1 MKPGFYISMG
11 VAIGALVVGFVLL
24 NDIQQEK
31 ESRDVWIQKI
41 PTQCN
46 DVWQAEYSEYYE
58 INPEMQDAT
67 KQESKEILETII
79 KNHYEKQGIKILD
92 LNLELDYYDGIRCE
106 ACSCLGWDRLSIKI
120 PQEQMELIPQSEG
133 WEPVE

>member
-31 ESRDVWIQKI
+31 NSVDVWIQKI

-92 LNLELDYYDGIRCE
+92 LNMELDYYDGVRCE

-133 WEPVE
+133 WESLE

>member
-31 ESRDVWIQKI
+31 ESTNMWIQKI

-46 DVWQAEYSEYYE
+46 DVWQAEYSKYYE
-58 INPEMQDAT
+58 INPEMQNAT

-79 KNHYEKQGIKILD
+79 KNHYENQGIKVLD
-92 LNLELDYYDGIRCE
+92 LTLELDYYEGVRCE

-133 WEPVE
+133 WEPVN

>member
-31 ESRDVWIQKI
+31 EATKIWIQKI

-58 INPEMQDAT
+58 INPQMQDAT

-92 LNLELDYYDGIRCE
+92 LTLELDYYDGVRCE

-120 PQEQMELIPQSEG
+120 PEEQMELIPESEG

>member
-11 VAIGALVVGFVLL
+11 VAIGGLVVGFVLL

-31 ESRDVWIQKI
+31 ESTDVWIQKI

-46 DVWQAEYSEYYE
+46 DVWQAEYLEYYE
-58 INPEMQDAT
+58 INPQMQDAT